1 MPAQRPKQAIYE
13 VIKYCGMK
21 AVRGHSTQQPR
32 ADQKALEQDDYMFES
47 AIIKAL
53 EQDDYMFES
62 AIIDRK
68 KHRARGW

>member
-1 MPAQRPKQAIYE
+1 MLALGFNIARGRGGMPAQRPKQAIYE

-47 AIIKAL
+47 AII
-53 EQDDYMFES
+53 
-62 AIIDRK
+62 DRK